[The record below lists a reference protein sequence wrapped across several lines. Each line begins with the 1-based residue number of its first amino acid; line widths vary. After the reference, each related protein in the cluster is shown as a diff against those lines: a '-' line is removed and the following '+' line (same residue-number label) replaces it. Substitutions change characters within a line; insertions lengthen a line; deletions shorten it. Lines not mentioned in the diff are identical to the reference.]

1 MSVAFP
7 PSRLPAFPPSR
18 LLNWDFRLFPL
29 MVLTMALAACGGG
42 SGDSQMTSHND
53 REPIVG
59 NLVASTEDSES
70 QKIVEQSED
79 DKDSKTEE
87 QQEIIVVNQEEK
99 EPENEEEQQ
108 IIVVNVQPESDQ
120 ESEEEQQQQ
129 KIVVNIQPPEESN
142 KEESEEEQQQKIV
155 VNVQPPEESNKEES
169 DDDNNNEEAPQSLT
183 IIEEPEPT
191 YIPPAEE
198 EPKYSASISGTD
210 FATRTTSNNYVGRNY
225 RGVGDINGFSYWFSD
240 NATGQTFTIAQG
252 ATGAVRNL
260 DVGGLLEN
268 SAFDPTGRGPQTVC
282 DPPSSIIASDCKT
295 VNNYLFPEPDL
306 NSKSRLATVGRNWIQ
321 NGITRYGNS
330 EKGERYIIAS
340 YRRTNGFSGI
350 YSYKGRS
357 GNLVGDVNLTF
368 KMSRYHEGFE
378 SRAKTVPLEDGVS
391 VSIDGT
397 IGNNLI
403 MNGDNFGTIVISGSV
418 DPKTGTFT
426 LGDNPYNSPMP
437 YFAKRVEFRH
447 RWTGGQYLLHENVN
461 SGTTSVV
468 GSFSNDGSAGNS
480 KANLPNHIAGEIRME
495 GFYQGSDATNSQHN
509 KLVGVFVGDKE

>member
-1 MSVAFP
+1 
-7 PSRLPAFPPSR
+7 
-18 LLNWDFRLFPL
+18 
-29 MVLTMALAACGGG
+29 
-42 SGDSQMTSHND
+42 MTSHND
-53 REPIVG
+53 TELIFG
-59 NLVASTEDSES
+59 NPAAFVATTEDSES
-70 QKIVEQSED
+70 QKIVKQSED

-99 EPENEEEQQ
+99 EPKNEEEQQ
-108 IIVVNVQPESDQ
+108 IIVINVQPESDQ

-142 KEESEEEQQQKIV
+142 E
-155 VNVQPPEESNKEES
+155 EES
-169 DDDNNNEEAPQSLT
+169 DDDNNEEAPQSLT

-210 FATRTTSNNYVGRNY
+210 FTNRTTKSNYTTSNHK
-225 RGVGDINGFSYWFSD
+225 GVGDINGFSYWFSD
-240 NATGQTFTIAQG
+240 DATGQTFTIAQG

-268 SAFDPTGRGPQTVC
+268 SAFDPTDRGPKRVC
-282 DPPSSIIASDCKT
+282 DPVGSLVSSDCQT
-295 VNNYLFPEPDL
+295 INNYLFPEPDL
-306 NSKSRLATVGRNWIQ
+306 NSKSRLATVGRNWIN
-321 NGITRYGNS
+321 NGITRYGHS
-330 EKGERYIIAS
+330 EKGERYIIATYS
-340 YRRTNGFSGI
+340 RSNGFSGI

-368 KMSRYHEGFE
+368 RMRRYHEGFE
-378 SRAKTVPLEDGVS
+378 SKTTPLQDGVS

-403 MNGDNFGTIVISGSV
+403 MNGDNFGTIVISGSI

-426 LGDNPYNSPMP
+426 FTPGNNPYSSPMP

-447 RWTGGQYLLHENVN
+447 FWTSGQYLLHENVN

-468 GSFSNDGSAGNS
+468 GSFSNDGSAGNAR
-480 KANLPNHIAGEIRME
+480 ANLPNHIAGEIRME

-509 KLVGVFVGDKE
+509 KLVGVFVGDKK

>member
-1 MSVAFP
+1 
-7 PSRLPAFPPSR
+7 
-18 LLNWDFRLFPL
+18 
-29 MVLTMALAACGGG
+29 
-42 SGDSQMTSHND
+42 MTSHND

-142 KEESEEEQQQKIV
+142 E
-155 VNVQPPEESNKEES
+155 EES
-169 DDDNNNEEAPQSLT
+169 DDDNNEEAPQQLT

-198 EPKYSASISGTD
+198 EPRYSA
-210 FATRTTSNNYVGRNY
+210 ATETLVPAFTGRTGESNYINKNY
-225 RGVGDINGFSYWFSD
+225 RGEGVFDSIKNGIVHFFDYWLED
-240 NATGQTFTIAQG
+240 NATNITFTNVNGGSSSA
-252 ATGAVRNL
+252 RNL

-268 SAFDPTGRGPQTVC
+268 SLFDPTGRGPQTVC
-282 DPPSSIIASDCKT
+282 DPVNSLVSSDCQT
-295 VNNYLFPEPDL
+295 INNYLFPKP
-306 NSKSRLATVGRNWIQ
+306 NSGRLIAT
-321 NGITRYGNS
+321 YS
-330 EKGERYIIAS
+330 K
-340 YRRTNGFSGI
+340 TNGFSGI
-350 YSYKGRS
+350 YSYEGRS
-357 GNLVGDVNLTF
+357 GNLTGDVNIRF
-368 KMSRYHEGFE
+368 IYGARSDDK
-378 SRAKTVPLEDGVS
+378 S
-391 VSIDGT
+391 VGISGSIGKD
-397 IGNNLI
+397 LI
-403 MNGDNFGTIVISGSV
+403 MNGDNFGIIAIAGSI

-437 YFAKRVEFRH
+437 YFAMYSHAGRPTYHYHYR
-447 RWTGGQYLLHENVN
+447 LHENVN

>member
-1 MSVAFP
+1 MSV
-7 PSRLPAFPPSR
+7 AFPPSR

-53 REPIVG
+53 TELIFG
-59 NLVASTEDSES
+59 NPAAFVATTEDSES
-70 QKIVEQSED
+70 QKIVKQSED

-87 QQEIIVVNQEEK
+87 QQEIIVVDQEEK

-108 IIVVNVQPESDQ
+108 IIVINVQPESDQ

-142 KEESEEEQQQKIV
+142 EEES
-155 VNVQPPEESNKEES
+155 
-169 DDDNNNEEAPQSLT
+169 DDNNNEEAPQSLT

-260 DVGGLLEN
+260 DVGFLAEN
-268 SAFDPTGRGPQTVC
+268 SEFDPDGRGLQTVC
-282 DPPSSIIASDCKT
+282 DPVSSIVSSDCQT
-295 VNNYLFPEPDL
+295 INNYLFPKP
-306 NSKSRLATVGRNWIQ
+306 NSGRLTATYSR
-321 NGITRYGNS
+321 S
-330 EKGERYIIAS
+330 
-340 YRRTNGFSGI
+340 NGFSGI

-357 GNLVGDVNLTF
+357 GNLTGNVTLYFSYGARSDD
-368 KMSRYHEGFE
+368 K
-378 SRAKTVPLEDGVS
+378 S
-391 VSIDGT
+391 VYITGG
-397 IGNNLI
+397 IGNNII
-403 MNGDNFGTIVISGSV
+403 MNGDNFGIIAITVSI
-418 DPKTGTFT
+418 DPETGTFNT
-426 LGDNPYNSPMP
+426 DHHPYAGGP
-437 YFAKRVEFRH
+437 YFAERRSGNHTTNAFKVN
-447 RWTGGQYLLHENVN
+447 ENVN
-461 SGTTSVV
+461 SGTGSVV
-468 GSFSNDGSAGNS
+468 GSFSNDGSAGNAR
-480 KANLPNHIAGEIRME
+480 ANLPDHIAGEIRME

-509 KLVGVFVGDKE
+509 KLVGVFVGDKK

>member
-7 PSRLPAFPPSR
+7 PSRLPAFF

-53 REPIVG
+53 KEPIVDSPPFG
-59 NLVASTEDSES
+59 NLHYLTTTEDSES
-70 QKIVEQSED
+70 QKIVKQSED

-87 QQEIIVVNQEEK
+87 QQQIIIVNQEEK

-108 IIVVNVQPESDQ
+108 IIVVNVQPEEEES
-120 ESEEEQQQQ
+120 ESEEEQ
-129 KIVVNIQPPEESN
+129 EL
-142 KEESEEEQQQKIV
+142 EEEQQI
-155 VNVQPPEESNKEES
+155 
-169 DDDNNNEEAPQSLT
+169 T

-198 EPKYSASISGTD
+198 EPRYSASISSTD
-210 FATRTTSNNYVGRNY
+210 FTNRTTKGNYTTSNH

-240 NATGQTFTIAQG
+240 DATGQTFTISQG

-282 DPPSSIIASDCKT
+282 DPVGSSISSDCQT
-295 VNNYLFPEPDL
+295 INNYLFPKP
-306 NSKSRLATVGRNWIQ
+306 NSGILTATYSR
-321 NGITRYGNS
+321 S
-330 EKGERYIIAS
+330 
-340 YRRTNGFSGI
+340 NGFSGI

-357 GNLVGDVNLTF
+357 GNLTGDVNLLF
-368 KMSRYHEGFE
+368 SYGARSDDK
-378 SRAKTVPLEDGVS
+378 S
-391 VSIDGT
+391 VGIDGT
-397 IGNNLI
+397 IGKDLI
-403 MNGDNFGTIVISGSV
+403 MNGDNFGTIVISGSI

-426 LGDNPYNSPMP
+426 FGDNPYNPVP
-437 YFAKRVEFRH
+437 YFADSSYKLEYKMHTTPIRNADGKV
-447 RWTGGQYLLHENVN
+447 TGYTADVN
-461 SGTTSVV
+461 SGTGSVV

-480 KANLPNHIAGEIRME
+480 KSNLPNHIAGEIRME

-509 KLVGVFVGDKE
+509 KLVGVFVGDKK

>member
-1 MSVAFP
+1 
-7 PSRLPAFPPSR
+7 
-18 LLNWDFRLFPL
+18 
-29 MVLTMALAACGGG
+29 
-42 SGDSQMTSHND
+42 MTSHND
-53 REPIVG
+53 QEPIFG
-59 NLVASTEDSES
+59 NPAALVAITEDSES
-70 QKIVEQSED
+70 QKIFEQSED

-87 QQEIIVVNQEEK
+87 QQKIVVNQEEK

-129 KIVVNIQPPEESN
+129 KIVVNIQPEEEESESEQN
-142 KEESEEEQQQKIV
+142 QDQRQESEPESEESESEEEQE
-155 VNVQPPEESNKEES
+155 PEEE
-169 DDDNNNEEAPQSLT
+169 QQIT
-183 IIEEPEPT
+183 IIEEKEPI

-198 EPKYSASISGTD
+198 EPKYSASISSTD
-210 FATRTTSNNYVGRNY
+210 FTNRTTKQNYTTSNHK
-225 RGVGDINGFSYWFSD
+225 GVGDINGFSYWFSD
-240 NATGQTFTIAQG
+240 DATGQTFTISQG

-268 SAFDPTGRGPQTVC
+268 SVFDPSDRGLKLVC
-282 DPPSSIIASDCKT
+282 EPGGWGCQYKNS
-295 VNNYLFPEPDL
+295 YLFPEPDL
-306 NSKSRLATVGRNWIQ
+306 NSKSRFATVGRNSIH
-321 NGITRYGNS
+321 NGITHYGHS
-330 EKGERYIIAS
+330 EKGERYIIATYS
-340 YRRTNGFSGI
+340 RTNGFSGI

-368 KMSRYHEGFE
+368 KMDRYHEGFE
-378 SRAKTVPLEDGVS
+378 SKTSPLQDGVS
-391 VSIDGT
+391 VGIDGT

-426 LGDNPYNSPMP
+426 LGDNPYSSPMP

-447 RWTGGQYLLHENVN
+447 AFTSDQYRLHENVN

-468 GSFSNDGSAGNS
+468 GSFSNDGAKGNA
-480 KANLPNHIAGEIRME
+480 KAHLPNHIAGEIRME

-509 KLVGVFVGDKE
+509 KLVGVFVGDKK

>member
-1 MSVAFP
+1 
-7 PSRLPAFPPSR
+7 
-18 LLNWDFRLFPL
+18 
-29 MVLTMALAACGGG
+29 
-42 SGDSQMTSHND
+42 MTSHND
-53 REPIVG
+53 KEPIVG
-59 NLVASTEDSES
+59 NLFATTEDSES
-70 QKIVEQSED
+70 QKIVKQSED

-129 KIVVNIQPPEESN
+129 KEEESEPEQNQDQRQESEPEE
-142 KEESEEEQQQKIV
+142 EQELEEEQQI
-155 VNVQPPEESNKEES
+155 
-169 DDDNNNEEAPQSLT
+169 T

-198 EPKYSASISGTD
+198 EPKYSASISSTD
-210 FATRTTSNNYVGRNY
+210 FTNRTTKQNYTTSNH

-240 NATGQTFTIAQG
+240 DATGQTFTIAQG

-282 DPPSSIIASDCKT
+282 DPVSSIVASDCKT

-306 NSKSRLATVGRNWIQ
+306 NSSVRWAVVGRTIPGYDAFNI
-321 NGITRYGNS
+321 
-330 EKGERYIIAS
+330 EKGERYILAS

-368 KMSRYHEGFE
+368 KMGRYHEGYE
-378 SRAKTVPLEDGVS
+378 TRTSPLQDGVS

-447 RWTGGQYLLHENVN
+447 AWTSDQYLTHENVN

-468 GSFSNDGSAGNS
+468 GSFSNDGTKGNA
-480 KANLPNHIAGEIRME
+480 KAHLPNHIAGEIRME

-509 KLVGVFVGDKE
+509 KLVGVFVGDKK

>member
-1 MSVAFP
+1 
-7 PSRLPAFPPSR
+7 
-18 LLNWDFRLFPL
+18 
-29 MVLTMALAACGGG
+29 
-42 SGDSQMTSHND
+42 MTSHND
-53 REPIVG
+53 KEPIFINPAALG
-59 NLVASTEDSES
+59 ATTEDSES

-87 QQEIIVVNQEEK
+87 QQQIIVNQEEK

-120 ESEEEQQQQ
+120 ESDQESEEEQQQQ

-142 KEESEEEQQQKIV
+142 DDLEEE
-155 VNVQPPEESNKEES
+155 EEETDS
-169 DDDNNNEEAPQSLT
+169 DNNNEEAPQQLT

-198 EPKYSASISGTD
+198 EPKYSASISSTD
-210 FATRTTSNNYVGRNY
+210 FTNRTTKQNYTTSNH

-282 DPPSSIIASDCKT
+282 DPPSSSISSDCKT

-306 NSKSRLATVGRNWIQ
+306 NSSFRWAVVGRNYIE
-321 NGITRYGNS
+321 NDITKHSHS
-330 EKGERYIIAS
+330 EKGERYILAT

-368 KMSRYHEGFE
+368 KMGRYHEGFE

-391 VSIDGT
+391 VGIDGT

-426 LGDNPYNSPMP
+426 LGDNPYSSPMP
-437 YFAKRVEFRH
+437 YFAKRVEFKH
-447 RWTGGQYLLHENVN
+447 AWTGDQYLLHENVN

-468 GSFSNDGSAGNS
+468 GSFSNDGTKGNA
-480 KANLPNHIAGEIRME
+480 KAHLPNHIAGEIRME

-509 KLVGVFVGDKE
+509 KLVGVFVGDKK